1 MRESAWYMT
10 ISLVETLLV
19 SVHPHW
25 VSAIHAVVSSP
36 LSPSSHSSLPLRS
49 LLPLIIPLL
58 QGSSNLIPEPHS
70 KSTQINQFLGAPTRG
85 LGKSC
90 ACLETIISE
99 LPPPFLSFPVASGTS
114 LEFWNWLKSNVRDRI
129 SGERSDISSP
139 SLVTFPKLLP
149 MAISSTLVDWMGD
162 SGFPWAKG

>member
-70 KSTQINQFLGAPTRG
+70 KSTQINQFLGPPTRG

-99 LPPPFLSFPVASGTS
+99 LPPPLLVLPRCERDIVGILELVEIQCQRSYFWGTIRHKLPQS
-114 LEFWNWLKSNVRDRI
+114 RH
-129 SGERSDISSP
+129 
-139 SLVTFPKLLP
+139 FPKAP
-149 MAISSTLVDWMGD
+149 PNGD
-162 SGFPWAKG
+162 QRHTCGLDG